1 MAKNYFS
8 SIYFKSMNRHLLR
21 IQIIIILLCL
31 FVLRP
36 AAQAQDDPKNPSK
49 CAAPAYL
56 KAGDKVA
63 LITPSYYGSMENTRK
78 AAKVLRSWGF
88 KPVIGPN
95 VGSKHLTHYAGTADE
110 RLADL
115 QWALQNPDI
124 KAVVC
129 MRGGYGTLHLAETLP
144 LQEMS
149 ASPKW
154 IVGYSDITTLLN
166 METSAGVSQLPDLQ
180 ARA

>member
-8 SIYFKSMNRHLLR
+8 SIYFKSMNRHLFR
-21 IQIIIILLCL
+21 IQIIIILLCF

-95 VGSKHLTHYAGTADE
+95 VGSPRLYIRGLRMLHGFLRLGKKKHQVHPEQVLY
-110 RLADL
+110 R
-115 QWALQNPDI
+115 
-124 KAVVC
+124 
-129 MRGGYGTLHLAETLP
+129 
-144 LQEMS
+144 
-149 ASPKW
+149 
-154 IVGYSDITTLLN
+154 
-166 METSAGVSQLPDLQ
+166 
-180 ARA
+180 